1 MTIAINKPARRTLL
15 SVFILSLVSTSI
27 FAEEKAQKPGLGVGS
42 HPGEVRVINLGGDKV
57 MTFVWCPAGTF
68 VMGSPPDE
76 FGRDE
81 DERQHRVTLSQG
93 FWLAKHEVT
102 QEQWASV
109 MGNNPSTFRGPQNPV
124 DTVSWDDCQAFI
136 QKLNGQAGISSRLP
150 TESEW
155 EYGCRAGT
163 TSAYGFGEKRTNVD
177 AYSWF
182 GENGGGTTHPVGKK
196 QANAWGLHDMH
207 GNLWEWCQDW
217 YGVYPSGAVTDPTGP
232 DTGTARVMRGG
243 SYGGLARR
251 SRSAYRSFE
260 TPGRAARFIGFRL
273 LVQAAE

>member
-1 MTIAINKPARRTLL
+1 MTITIDKRVQRTLWLVFVLALL
-15 SVFILSLVSTSI
+15 STGVF
-27 FAEEKAQKPGLGVGS
+27 ANEEAQKSGLGVGS
-42 HPGEVRVINLGGDKV
+42 HPGAERVINLGGEEV

-68 VMGSPPDE
+68 MMGSPPDE
-76 FGRDE
+76 LRRDE

-102 QEQWASV
+102 QDQWTSV

-136 QKLNGQAGISSRLP
+136 QKLNGQAGVSSRLP
-150 TESEW
+150 TASEW

-177 AYSWF
+177 AYAWF
-182 GENGGGTTHPVGKK
+182 GENSGGTTHPVGRK

-217 YGVYPSGAVTDPTGP
+217 YGAYSSGAVTDPTGP
-232 DTGTARVMRGG
+232 DTGSARVMRGG

>member
-1 MTIAINKPARRTLL
+1 M
-15 SVFILSLVSTSI
+15 
-27 FAEEKAQKPGLGVGS
+27 
-42 HPGEVRVINLGGDKV
+42 
-57 MTFVWCPAGTF
+57 
-68 VMGSPPDE
+68 MGSPLDE

-93 FWLAKHEVT
+93 FWLANHEVT
-102 QEQWASV
+102 QDQWASV

-136 QKLNGQAGISSRLP
+136 QKLNGQAGVSSRLP
-150 TESEW
+150 TASEW

-177 AYSWF
+177 AYAWF
-182 GENGGGTTHPVGKK
+182 GENSGGTTHPVGRK
-196 QANAWGLHDMH
+196 QANAWGLHDVH

-217 YGVYPSGAVTDPTGP
+217 YGAYSSGAVTDPTGP
-232 DTGTARVMRGG
+232 DTGSARVMRGG
-243 SYGGLARR
+243 SYGGLVRR

-260 TPGRAARFIGFRL
+260 TPDRAARFIGFRL

>member
-1 MTIAINKPARRTLL
+1 MTITIDKRVQRTLWLVFVLALL
-15 SVFILSLVSTSI
+15 STGVF
-27 FAEEKAQKPGLGVGS
+27 ANEEAQKSGLGVGS
-42 HPGEVRVINLGGDKV
+42 HPGAERVINLGGEEV

-68 VMGSPPDE
+68 MMGSPPDE
-76 FGRDE
+76 LRRDE

-102 QEQWASV
+102 QDQWTSV

-136 QKLNGQAGISSRLP
+136 QKLNGQAGVSSRLP
-150 TESEW
+150 TASEW

-177 AYSWF
+177 AYAWF
-182 GENGGGTTHPVGKK
+182 GENSGGTTHPVGRK

-217 YGVYPSGAVTDPTGP
+217 YGAYSSGAVTDPTGP
-232 DTGTARVMRGG
+232 DTGSARVMRGG

-273 LVQAAE
+273 LVQADD